1 MGENANI
8 ALMKTHNLLKNL
20 CILLV
25 FALAACE
32 NLGQNGLPFTPAGPH
47 SAPSPMDAGPFGVGV
62 KTLVLVDA
70 SRLDPDSGKPR
81 TLKTEIWYPAGQD
94 AKDGP
99 FWSYNVKDEV
109 TPELLGEEKYDSFMS
124 ADLPLVPTFT
134 VRDANVDRDHG
145 PYPVIVYSHGSN
157 SIRWQSIFYTAHLA
171 SHGYIVLA
179 PDHEG
184 NTLWDLIRDGFDQA
198 SVVTS
203 SYKRLDDVG
212 FILDSFLEKS
222 QDPEDFFF
230 GVLDRTSV
238 GITGH
243 SFGGFTSVAMPC
255 ADERFKVAVA
265 QAPVISLTVGWCNLN
280 SYPVPLM
287 VQGGDMDKT
296 VPFKDQYCD
305 LRSMGG
311 DDPMHL
317 VKIYGGGHF
326 TFADLCQLDLLSLSQ
341 ILDLGGVV
349 EEALA
354 DGCGPDNIEPVVAH
368 PLINHY
374 ATAMFNVYLRGSES
388 SLEYISEQPDPMFD
402 SVELM
407 KPPLQDWPQ
416 GGCL

>member
-1 MGENANI
+1 MEVVNI
-8 ALMKTHNLLKNL
+8 SKFFFFWIF
-20 CILLV
+20 ILLV
-25 FALAACE
+25 PIAC
-32 NLGQNGLPFTPAGPH
+32 QNSEDKRLPFDPAGPE
-47 SAPSPMDAGPFGVGV
+47 SAPDPMEPGPFAVGV
-62 KTLVLVDA
+62 KTMVLVDD
-70 SRLDPDSGKPR
+70 SRVGPDTGHAR
-81 TLKTEIWYPAGQD
+81 TLKTEIWYPATQH

-99 FWSYNVKDEV
+99 FWSYDAKDEI
-109 TPELLGEEKYDSFMS
+109 TPELLGDKYDSFMS
-124 ADLPLVPTFT
+124 ADIPLVATTT
-134 VRDANVDRDHG
+134 VRDAAMDREHA
-145 PYPVIVYSHGSN
+145 PYPVIIYSHGSN
-157 SIRWQSIFYTAHLA
+157 SIRWQSIFYTSHLA
-171 SHGYIVLA
+171 SHGYVVIA

-203 SYKRLDDVG
+203 SYKRLDDVR
-212 FILDSFLEKS
+212 FVLDSFLDKNH
-222 QDPEDFFF
+222 DPADFFF

-255 ADERFKVAVA
+255 TDSRFKVAVA
-265 QAPVISLTVGWCNLN
+265 QAPVISLTVGWCDLK

-311 DDPMHL
+311 DAPRHL
-317 VKIYGGGHF
+317 LKIYGGGHF

-349 EEALA
+349 EEALG
-354 DGCGPDNIEPVVAH
+354 DGCGPDNIAPEVAH

-374 ATAMFNVYLRGSES
+374 ATAMFNVYLRGSHA
-388 SLEYISEQPDPMFD
+388 SLDYISQQKDPLFD
-402 SVELM
+402 SVELLE
-407 KPPLQDWPQ
+407 PPLDDWPDEE
-416 GGCL
+416 CLQSL